1 MADKIKFELEFSVKS
16 SPKMLYSFLST
27 PSGLSEW
34 FCDDVNSRGEVFTFF
49 WDDSEE
55 TAKLIAK
62 KPDKFIRFRW
72 LTDEEEGNKNVYF
85 EFKIEVDDLT
95 NDVSLIVTDFAEP
108 DEVEESKLLWDS
120 QIHQLLH
127 HIGA

>member
-34 FCDDVNSRGEVFTFF
+34 FCDDVNSRGEMFTFF

-55 TAKLIAK
+55 TARLIAK

-72 LTDEEEGNKNVYF
+72 ETDEEAGNKNYFF

-95 NDVSLIVTDFAEP
+95 NDVSLIVIDFAEP

>member
-16 SPKMLYSFLST
+16 SAKMLFSFLST

-34 FCDDVNSRGEVFTFF
+34 FCDDVNSRGEIFTFF

-55 TAKLIAK
+55 TARLLAK

-72 LTDEEEGNKNVYF
+72 LNDEEAGDKNVYF

-95 NDVSLIVTDFAEP
+95 NDVSLLVIDFAEP
-108 DEVEESKLLWDS
+108 EEVEESKLLWNS
-120 QIHQLLH
+120 QINQLLH

>member
-34 FCDDVNSRGEVFTFF
+34 FCDDVNSRGEMFTFF

-55 TAKLIAK
+55 TARLVAK

-72 LTDEEEGNKNVYF
+72 EADEEAGHKSYFF

-95 NDVSLIVTDFAEP
+95 NDVSLIVIDFAEP